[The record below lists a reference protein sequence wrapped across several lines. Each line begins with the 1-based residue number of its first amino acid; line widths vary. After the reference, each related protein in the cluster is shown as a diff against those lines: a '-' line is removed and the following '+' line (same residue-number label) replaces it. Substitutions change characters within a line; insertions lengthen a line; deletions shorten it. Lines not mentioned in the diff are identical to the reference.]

1 MATIK
6 VIIYDDFG
14 HEIGLHEKTMKSSL
28 HDFDAIE
35 AEVEQFRQEIMPE
48 ITKILLE
55 SQQKAFKKKSTK
67 K

>member
-14 HEIGLHEKTMKSSL
+14 CEIGLQEKTMKSSL

-35 AEVEQFRQEIMPE
+35 DELEQFR
-48 ITKILLE
+48 
-55 SQQKAFKKKSTK
+55 
-67 K
+67 

>member
-6 VIIYDDFG
+6 VTIYDDFG
-14 HEIGLHEKTMKSSL
+14 QEIGIKEKTMKSVL

-35 AEVEQFRQEIMPE
+35 EEVEQFRKEVMPE

-55 SQQKAFKKKSTK
+55 SQQKEFKKKPFQK
-67 K
+67 

>member
-14 HEIGLHEKTMKSSL
+14 HEIGIQEKTMKSSL

-35 AEVEQFRQEIMPE
+35 EEVVLFRQKVMPE

-55 SQQKAFKKKSTK
+55 SQQKAFKKKSIK